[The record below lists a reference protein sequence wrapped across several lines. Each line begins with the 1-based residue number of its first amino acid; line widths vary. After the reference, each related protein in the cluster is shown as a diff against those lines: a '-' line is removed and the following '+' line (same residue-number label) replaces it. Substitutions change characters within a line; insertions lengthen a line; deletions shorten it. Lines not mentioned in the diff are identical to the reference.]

1 MGFKLLLLLLLLCV
15 SLSFRQ
21 PSYTTQCAMDDFPFF
36 VCFLGCFEK
45 CRSSSSQQA
54 KRLKFAFL
62 HLFLFTLSLSF
73 DLYREARGA
82 GRRKSLK
89 LVEQDL
95 GPGRFLL

>member
-45 CRSSSSQQA
+45 CRSSTSQQA
-54 KRLKFAFL
+54 NRLKFAFL
-62 HLFLFTLSLSF
+62 HLFLFTLSLFRSVS
-73 DLYREARGA
+73 RSPW
-82 GRRKSLK
+82 GRKEE
-89 LVEQDL
+89 VT
-95 GPGRFLL
+95 